1 MNKTIRLVAIDQDG
15 TLLDSHGQL
24 SEKNSR
30 AIRRAVAQG
39 VMVIIATGKSQASGR
54 AVMAALGLNAPGV
67 FTQGLVI
74 TAADGSVLFE
84 QGLVSETAVSVIN
97 FAQTHQLPLL
107 AYCGERMLAENPGK
121 YTDLLHD
128 HYREPKPEVVGSL
141 IPWVGQIT
149 MNKLLI
155 SDEVTTARTRA
166 ALEQLVGDN
175 AVVVQAVPHYLEV
188 LPPNT
193 SKGKG
198 LRWLLAHLN
207 IDPADVLAIGDGE
220 NDLEMLEFVGVGVA
234 MGNAGTAVRAV
245 ANHVVATNDESGV
258 AEAIETFVL
267 NGEWRLEIE

>member
-15 TLLDSHGQL
+15 TLLDSHGHL
-24 SEKNSR
+24 SEKNR
-30 AIRRAVAQG
+30 HAIRRAVAQG
-39 VMVIIATGKSQASGR
+39 VMVIIATGKSPASAR
-54 AVMAALGLNAPGV
+54 EVMAALGMNAPGV
-67 FTQGLVI
+67 FSQGLII
-74 TAADGSVLFE
+74 TALDGSLLFE
-84 QGLVSETAVSVIN
+84 DGLVSETAVSVIH

-107 AYCGERMLAENPGK
+107 AYCGDRMLAEKPGK

-141 IPWVGQIT
+141 IPWVEKIK

-166 ALEQLVGDN
+166 ALEQLVGDK

-198 LRWLLAHLN
+198 LRLLLAHLN
-207 IDPADVLAIGDGE
+207 IDPAEVLAIGDGE
-220 NDLEMLEFVGVGVA
+220 NDLEMLQFVGVGVA

-245 ANHVVATNDESGV
+245 ADHVVATNDESGV
-258 AEAIETFVL
+258 AEAIETFIL
-267 NGEWRLEIE
+267 NQN